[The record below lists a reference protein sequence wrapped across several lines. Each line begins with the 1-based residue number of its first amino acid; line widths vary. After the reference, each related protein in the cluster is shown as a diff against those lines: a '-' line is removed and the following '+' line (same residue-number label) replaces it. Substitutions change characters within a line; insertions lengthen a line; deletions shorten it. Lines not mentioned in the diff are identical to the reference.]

1 MIWYKF
7 HIGDYL
13 THTVHLSDAED
24 LAYRRLLDLY
34 YMSEQE
40 IPLNMDAVARKI
52 RLDLDITESV
62 LGEFFEK
69 TATGY
74 FNSRCDAEIAKYQ
87 SQVAVNRALGKKG
100 GRPKSLINKGLT
112 KGETESVTETKPN
125 NNPKKIQ
132 IQKKNINTSSKF
144 DEFWQLWPTSK
155 RKVAKSECEKKW
167 FKHDLDMVADRILS
181 QVAILKRSEQWTS
194 GFDPA
199 PLTYIDQRRWEDDDG
214 QQASARRVI

>member
-34 YMSEQE
+34 YMSEKA
-40 IPLNMDAVARKI
+40 IPLDTESVARKI

-69 TATGY
+69 TETGY
-74 FNSRCDAEIAKYQ
+74 FNNRCHVEVAKYQ
-87 SQVAVNRALGKKG
+87 HQVENNRQLGKRG
-100 GRPKSLINKGLT
+100 GRPSK
-112 KGETESVTETKPN
+112 TESVTEPKAN
-125 NNPKKIQ
+125 DNPKKIQ

-144 DEFWQLWPTSK
+144 DEFWNAWPASK
-155 RKVAKSECEKKW
+155 RKVAKSECQKKW
-167 FKHDLDMVADRILS
+167 AKHGLDSVADAI
-181 QVAILKRSEQWTS
+181 VAHVNKIKTTEQWTS
-194 GFDPA
+194 GYEPA
-199 PLTYIDQRRWEDDDG
+199 PLTYINQRRWEDDAG
-214 QQASARRVI
+214 TPAVGRRVI